1 MNWSK
6 SRRLLLVL
14 VLVPLVGYVVV
25 KIAENQWNDDS
36 LDGQTRRLQSF
47 WAVQR
52 RAAATGLAHFPR
64 EAERLAPL
72 LLKAVRDPDREVR
85 VNAMQTLKSF
95 GKLPDGSAAVL
106 IDVLE
111 HEQDSTIRQDAASL
125 LGTTKGPVAAT
136 AIVAAIDDP
145 DLEVRLAALNALVFH
160 GSSAK
165 AEPTIDKLMAVISST
180 QPDVL
185 RTAAIQAPA
194 SIGRDQERVARS
206 FADLLSKDRSAQI
219 RNDAAL
225 LMINTNFGFEIPSLI
240 AALDDQSPQ
249 VRLTA
254 ASALGRMGLVDD
266 RIVPAICQAARK
278 SDDVTREG
286 IGTSIAKMRWDPP
299 APTLPVEAANRRYLT
314 AARADFAAGPPPI
327 RCARTIVTVLGRL
340 TISYQQSPH
349 PVLLEPAKEALQA
362 VLRASSMRKRKPR
375 FDFSPWANGRWL
387 SPPCTCR
394 VGPGAVPTTLRFPR
408 NNCTR
413 GAWLT
418 TLATALASPSEP
430 IRNRALE
437 MLVDGAKD
445 SKADDWY
452 QDAWR
457 KIVPII
463 ARATASED
471 GRIRDWRHG
480 DSGHARSGSRAGR

>member
-206 FADLLSKDRSAQI
+206 FADLLSKDRRAQI

-240 AALDDQSPQ
+240 AA
-249 VRLTA
+249 R
-254 ASALGRMGLVDD
+254 
-266 RIVPAICQAARK
+266 
-278 SDDVTREG
+278 
-286 IGTSIAKMRWDPP
+286 
-299 APTLPVEAANRRYLT
+299 
-314 AARADFAAGPPPI
+314 
-327 RCARTIVTVLGRL
+327 
-340 TISYQQSPH
+340 
-349 PVLLEPAKEALQA
+349 
-362 VLRASSMRKRKPR
+362 
-375 FDFSPWANGRWL
+375 
-387 SPPCTCR
+387 
-394 VGPGAVPTTLRFPR
+394 
-408 NNCTR
+408 
-413 GAWLT
+413 
-418 TLATALASPSEP
+418 
-430 IRNRALE
+430 
-437 MLVDGAKD
+437 
-445 SKADDWY
+445 
-452 QDAWR
+452 
-457 KIVPII
+457 
-463 ARATASED
+463 
-471 GRIRDWRHG
+471 
-480 DSGHARSGSRAGR
+480 